1 LPFEVEITPEGLR
14 NLNRL
19 PEKVRAAVIETIL
32 GTIAENPRRA
42 GKPLRGELEG
52 LYSSRRG
59 DFRIIY
65 EIDDDAQIVLVHR
78 AQHRGTAY
86 RPR

>member
-1 LPFEVEITPEGLR
+1 MPFEIEITPEGLR

-32 GTIAENPRRA
+32 GTIAENPHRA

-52 LYSSRRG
+52 LYSARRG